1 MLRGDRAAQA
11 NVVAALA
18 GSHPEDVRHWRLLL
32 STLVDEILARAIE
45 AACLVYPREHA
56 FWGAFTRPQ
65 NRDITGALASL
76 GFRFDGLGAWVDDRT
91 PSQRDLSLAV
101 GYAGLDPM
109 RVRHWPTEAEMAVL
123 FGDVSVAGDE
133 YLVQSAGDLTLGQLV
148 SLLGPRADRLAE
160 LWNDWARVR
169 PLLLS
174 D

>member
-1 MLRGDRAAQA
+1 
-11 NVVAALA
+11 
-18 GSHPEDVRHWRLLL
+18 
-32 STLVDEILARAIE
+32 
-45 AACLVYPREHA
+45 
-56 FWGAFTRPQ
+56 
-65 NRDITGALASL
+65 
-76 GFRFDGLGAWVDDRT
+76 
-91 PSQRDLSLAV
+91 
-101 GYAGLDPM
+101 
-109 RVRHWPTEAEMAVL
+109 MAVL